1 MDLWNQKIKPTS
13 RNMFRN
19 KFSKILV
26 FLFFLPLSL
35 MAESGT
41 DFLRNIGKI
50 YSVVVVITIV
60 FIGIIACLIILER
73 RISKLEKSKSNEI
86 KTG

>member
-13 RNMFRN
+13 QDMFRN
-19 KFSKILV
+19 KFSKIFVLI
-26 FLFFLPLSL
+26 FFLPFSL
-35 MAESGT
+35 MAESGN

-50 YSVVVVITIV
+50 YSVVAVIAIV
-60 FIGIIACLIILER
+60 FIGIICCLILLER
-73 RISKLEKSKSNEI
+73 RISKLEKSKSNEF